1 MAKIKNARF
10 GEYMISCSAEGVI
23 KVAKD
28 FNNDKAALREIAEQ
42 IGFDFDTNWN
52 TQQFGKKLIE
62 HIIGEHVSTNDEASA
77 ECGEYVIFKAAT
89 GSIQVFKDY
98 DNVKGAL
105 REIAEQMGFE
115 YDTAWTTRQFG
126 NKLIKHLNENLSNQC

>member
-1 MAKIKNARF
+1 MAKIKNARS
-10 GEYMISCSAEGVI
+10 GEYMISCSAEGAI

-28 FNNDKAALREIAEQ
+28 YNNDKAALREVAEAS
-42 IGFDFDTNWN
+42 GFEYDTNWN

-62 HIIGEHVSTNDEASA
+62 HITGEHVATKDEASA
-77 ECGEYVIFKAAT
+77 EYGEYVIFKTET

-105 REIAEQMGFE
+105 REISEQIGFE

-126 NKLIKHLNENLSNQC
+126 SKLIAFLNEQ